1 MQASGNVAGLCNWAE
16 AMCTYHNVAK
26 VVEPK
31 IEALRAAEAQLKIAT
46 REKDSAL
53 EQLVVVQTKLDA
65 MQVSHIYI
73 TSSVQLPRPSA
84 TQLCI

>member
-16 AMCTYHNVAK
+16 AMCTCHNVAK

-31 IEALRAAEAQLKIAT
+31 IEALRAAEAQLKFAT
-46 REKDSAL
+46 REKDAAL

-65 MQVSHIYI
+65 MQASHICI
-73 TSSVQLPRPSA
+73 DTAAPSFCNL
-84 TQLCI
+84 TL